1 MSVQCCA
8 SSMSKIILC
17 RCLIWDD
24 DDDGYKLRYLKN
36 LKRELQVT
44 SKFQFSKKRAAKPWC
59 MKEGTHLHIHKKALT
74 KGPFAEPEGDSKQA
88 PSNTE
93 YNSFK

>member
-1 MSVQCCA
+1 MPYMGRWWWRLQIEILEEFEKGTASDVQ
-8 SSMSKIILC
+8 
-17 RCLIWDD
+17 
-24 DDDGYKLRYLKN
+24 
-36 LKRELQVT
+36 VPV
-44 SKFQFSKKRAAKPWC
+44 FQE
-59 MKEGTHLHIHKKALT
+59 EGRQTVVHEGGNPPAHPQEGSD

>member
-1 MSVQCCA
+1 MKGADNDGVV
-8 SSMSKIILC
+8 MKG
-17 RCLIWDD
+17 RG
-24 DDDGYKLRYLKN
+24 DDGK
-36 LKRELQVT
+36 
-44 SKFQFSKKRAAKPWC
+44 WC